1 MLLLPAIVAAQIAR
15 NEIVPKTL
23 PERILFFER
32 KMRHELA
39 AYNRAKALRLAALM
53 RYHAHRYGV
62 FRDEVARLRRLQ
74 TSYPQHPTTPVYR
87 FRPAVRR
94 PPPPPRAKPAP
105 LFQPGVYGPAYP
117 EQSPFPQPTS
127 QLPVQSAPEDMDPS
141 TPDEQASATASVNA
155 DASASG
161 TGWGTVLLIGGGLF
175 LGYKLLKGKK
185 KGHSNHAAAA

>member
-1 MLLLPAIVAAQIAR
+1 MLLLPALVAAQIAR

-32 KMRHELA
+32 KMRIEMD
-39 AYNRAKALRLAALM
+39 AYNRARKLRISALM
-53 RYHAHRYGV
+53 RYHGHRYVV

-74 TSYPQHPTTPVYR
+74 TTYPHPTTVYR

-117 EQSPFPQPTS
+117 EQAPLPQPTS
-127 QLPVQSAPEDMDPS
+127 QLPVRSAPDGMDPS

-161 TGWGTVLLIGGGLF
+161 TGWGTILLIGGGLF